1 MLACLFWRQASR
13 EEKNMYKEI
22 SFNDFCDGFPDSY
35 QNNFSY
41 EGKKALFDYL
51 EEYEDG
57 TGEKIDFDPIAL
69 CCEYSEYKDL
79 KELQGNYN
87 VESMEDL
94 ENHTVFI
101 KIDDNSFII
110 QNF

>member
-1 MLACLFWRQASR
+1 
-13 EEKNMYKEI
+13 MYKDI
-22 SFNDFCDGFPDSY
+22 NFNDFCDGFPDSY
-35 QNNFSY
+35 KDNFSY

-57 TGEKIDFDPIAL
+57 TGEKMEFDPIAL
-69 CCEYSEYKDL
+69 CCEYDEYKDL

-87 VESMEDL
+87 VENMEDL
-94 ENHTVFI
+94 ENHTTVI

-110 QNF
+110 QKY